1 MRQQLMARLS
11 GERGFTLVELLVV
24 IGILAVVGSV
34 AVAGLV
40 NGMRQSAHAQDRVEA
55 LTTTQTAL
63 ARMSRELRAADPL
76 REVATDRVTLDVRR
90 GDELI
95 HFRYRVVAD
104 GAGAFQLEQQRWV
117 FDEGFDGDDF
127 TPQESE
133 ATQTSQ
139 RVLLGR
145 LTDAEVFEARDSD
158 GDVLDDSATA
168 TAANASRLLMVV
180 RREVQPDRPVIEVE
194 TSVTVRNR

>member
-133 ATQTSQ
+133 AAQTSQ

>member
-90 GDELI
+90 GGELI

-133 ATQTSQ
+133 AAQTSQ

-180 RREVQPDRPVIEVE
+180 RREVQPDRPAIEVE